1 VTVRNLRRILV
12 FNASM
17 TRLVSASVL
26 ALVAVAALAAS
37 ASARVIELGQVSQ
50 KVVGS
55 CPEETTCRVVT
66 RTTGYQVRAAGIEAP
81 VTVPSNGR
89 IVAFTLYLGDP
100 TNAQIK
106 LFDDRFGGAAKIRVA
121 VLRKVKGKKLVRS
134 LVAQSGTF
142 SIVRHF
148 GTTAQFPLG
157 TALDARAKDIVAVS
171 VPTWAP
177 ILSISQAAG
186 NAWRASRAASGCN
199 DFSSLT
205 AQLVLKSSATYG
217 CTYAPAR
224 LAYSVT
230 LIPWPKRKYDAKH
243 NKPK

>member
-1 VTVRNLRRILV
+1 
-12 FNASM
+12 M
-17 TRLVSASVL
+17 TRFASVL
-26 ALVAVAALAAS
+26 AVALVAVAALAAS
-37 ASARVIELGQVSQ
+37 ASARVIELGQVSE

-100 TNAQIK
+100 TKTQIK
-106 LFDDRFGGAAKIRVA
+106 SFDTRFGGASRVRVA

-134 LVAQSGTF
+134 LVAQSGTYNL
-142 SIVRHF
+142 VRHF
-148 GTTAQFPLG
+148 GTTAQFPLHV
-157 TALDARAKDIVAVS
+157 ALDVRAKDIVALT

-177 ILSISQAAG
+177 ILAVSQASG
-186 NAWRASRAASGCN
+186 NAWRASRAAGTCD
-199 DFSSLT
+199 DFTSLT
-205 AQLVLKSSATYG
+205 TLTTLKATATWG

-224 LAYSVT
+224 LAYSAT

-243 NKPK
+243 NIPKTSG